1 MSTFIELEIQNLL
14 NAQED
19 LEQVANKVIN
29 AIESNPDNLSSDNV
43 TSLSRFLIRTGFYRK
58 LVDFVIRH
66 LDNESFPTPWAYFLE
81 AISQSTEPLDD
92 KIVKALIEG
101 ITEQSAEGEASRS
114 EGFKVRVPELQDWR
128 VNRKYK
134 IQREYVDNK
143 KNLLDQLITLRTQ
156 QLYEQEKSLL
166 QRLLKL
172 YPGDREIHNEIH
184 EHKQRYALDI
194 LSRKS
199 PKAKVLSEEEL
210 EPRDPELEEAIAGL
224 MQSLAEHA
232 EAVPSMAFDFAIV
245 AYMLDQYEDCLHILS
260 FSDDQ
265 NESFLWF
272 RLEALLKA
280 RHFVE
285 VLHEITH
292 IELEFAHDPETFF
305 ATAYLRAQ
313 AYWGL
318 GQKHSA
324 MEVMDSVLISRPHYR
339 AASALLS
346 LWSQQ

>member
-19 LEQVANKVIN
+19 LEQVADKVI
-29 AIESNPDNLSSDNV
+29 ASVESNPDNLSSDNI
-43 TSLSRFLIRTGFYRK
+43 TSLSRFLLRTGLYRK
-58 LVDFVIRH
+58 LVDFVLRH
-66 LDNESFPTPWAYFLE
+66 LDNESFQTPWAYFLE
-81 AISQSTEPLDD
+81 AISQTTEPLDE
-92 KIVKALIEG
+92 KIVKALLEG
-101 ITEQSAEGEASRS
+101 IAEQNAEPDASRS
-114 EGFKVRVPELQDWR
+114 ESFKTRTPEIGEWR
-128 VNRKYK
+128 TNRKYK

-172 YPGDREIHNEIH
+172 YPGDREIHNELY
-184 EHKQRYALDI
+184 EHKQRYALEI
-194 LSRKS
+194 LARKS
-199 PKAKVLSEEEL
+199 PKAKVLSEDEL
-210 EPRDPELEEAIAGL
+210 SPHDPELDEAIEGL
-224 MQSLAEHA
+224 MKSLAEHA
-232 EAVPSMAFDFAIV
+232 EKMPDMAFDFAIV
-245 AYMLDQYEDCLHILS
+245 AYMLEQFVDCLHILS
-260 FSDDQ
+260 FS
-265 NESFLWF
+265 NNESESFLWF

-292 IELEFAHDPETFF
+292 VELEFAHEPETFF

-324 MEVMDSVLISRPHYR
+324 MEVMDSILTSRPHYR